1 MDWCDSIIHEWQHG
15 IVSWL
20 SKPSTI
26 QERPCWGT
34 CMHSDVLALFRYSR
48 WWVLKVHLC
57 LCFSLQDFYKF
68 YEVIGLKWKV
78 RFHTLSHDYTPWVF
92 VKPSWA
98 GTSGAYVCCRLDG
111 AESTGLMIFLV
122 LHSSSSKV
130 FIFVMLIRFALVAE
144 FYSLMIC
151 SQWPATFKTSW
162 DHIFS
167 SIILPLCD
175 YYSFLTGI
183 YLLVKSKAF
192 QYTMCKFKS
201 LSNFLY

>member
-15 IVSWL
+15 IVSWH

-34 CMHSDVLALFRYSR
+34 CMHSDVLAFFRYSR

-78 RFHTLSHDYTPWVF
+78 RFHTLSHDYTPWCLLNPLELEHLVRMC
-92 VKPSWA
+92 VA
-98 GTSGAYVCCRLDG
+98 G
-111 AESTGLMIFLV
+111 STERRALV
-122 LHSSSSKV
+122 WWSSSYCIPHLQRS

-151 SQWPATFKTSW
+151 SQWPAIFKTSW
-162 DHIFS
+162 DQIFF
-167 SIILPLCD
+167 SIILPLYD
-175 YYSFLTGI
+175 HYSFLTGI

-192 QYTMCKFKS
+192 QYTMCKFRS
-201 LSNFLY
+201 LSYFLY